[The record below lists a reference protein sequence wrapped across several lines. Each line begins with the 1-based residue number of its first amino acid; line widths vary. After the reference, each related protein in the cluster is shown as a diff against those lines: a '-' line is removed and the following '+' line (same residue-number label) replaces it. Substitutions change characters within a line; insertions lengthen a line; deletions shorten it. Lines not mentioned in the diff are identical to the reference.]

1 MTHFRRI
8 ATTRALRPFKRFKDM
23 NRIALLA
30 TPLLALTLAACSS
43 TGSNQIAQAPVV
55 VAPPVIQQPLVASPA
70 QTTQQALLTTS
81 VSNGFVDSG
90 ALALMSAKDS
100 AEANSA
106 QFYALQFGRPGAPR
120 AWTGDKGTGSVAVG
134 PYVRVNN
141 LDCRDFTHTVKVGG
155 KDFVKKGTACR
166 EQNGNWAVVQGA
178 A

>member
-1 MTHFRRI
+1 
-8 ATTRALRPFKRFKDM
+8 M
-23 NRIALLA
+23 NRIALIA

-43 TGSNQIAQAPVV
+43 TGTTQVVQAPMAS
-55 VAPPVIQQPLVASPA
+55 APAISRPLVPTPA

-81 VSNGFVDSG
+81 VSNGFVDPA
-90 ALALMSAKDS
+90 ALAIMTAKDS

-120 AWTGDKGTGSVAVG
+120 NWAGERGTTGSVAVG

-141 LDCRDFTHTVKVGG
+141 LDCRDFTHTVKANGQ
-155 KDFVKKGTACR
+155 DYVKKGTACR
-166 EQNGNWAVVQGA
+166 EQNGNWTVVQGA

>member
-1 MTHFRRI
+1 
-8 ATTRALRPFKRFKDM
+8 M

-30 TPLLALTLAACSS
+30 APLLALTLAACASS
-43 TGSNQIAQAPVV
+43 GPTTRVAQQAPVV
-55 VAPPVIQQPLVASPA
+55 MAPVTPQPLVASPA

-81 VSNGFVDSG
+81 VSNGFVDPA
-90 ALALMSAKDS
+90 ALAIMTAKDS

-120 AWTGDKGTGSVAVG
+120 QWAGDKGTTGTVAVG

-141 LDCRDFTHTVKVGG
+141 LDCRDFTHTVKANGQ
-155 KDFVKKGTACR
+155 DYVKKGTACR

>member
-1 MTHFRRI
+1 
-8 ATTRALRPFKRFKDM
+8 M
-23 NRIALLA
+23 NRIALFA

-43 TGSNQIAQAPVV
+43 TGPTQV
-55 VAPPVIQQPLVASPA
+55 VATAPMVATPVIARPMVPTPA

-81 VSNGFVDSG
+81 VSNGFVDAA
-90 ALALMSAKDS
+90 ALSVMTAKDS

-120 AWTGDKGTGSVAVG
+120 QWAGDKGTTGSVGVG

-141 LDCRDFTHTVKVGG
+141 LDCRDFTHTVKANGQ
-155 KDFVKKGTACR
+155 DYVKKGTACR
-166 EQNGNWAVVQGA
+166 EHNGNWAVVQGA